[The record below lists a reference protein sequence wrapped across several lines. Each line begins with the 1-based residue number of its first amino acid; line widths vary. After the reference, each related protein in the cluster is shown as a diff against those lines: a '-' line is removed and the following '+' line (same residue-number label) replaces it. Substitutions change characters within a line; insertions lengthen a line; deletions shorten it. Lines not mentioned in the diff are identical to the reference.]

1 MKKFKW
7 TAADQNT
14 VANLIAGK
22 KMKPDKAAEAWVK
35 ANPGKV
41 NAWLRSESRRG
52 PRWKSVPRPPSR
64 HPSPFFLPRFARI
77 LKPGTCGSL

>member
-7 TAADQNT
+7 LEGPEP

-22 KMKPDKAAEAWVK
+22 KMKPDKAAETWAK

-41 NAWLRSESRRG
+41 ALWLT
-52 PRWKSVPRPPSR
+52 K
-64 HPSPFFLPRFARI
+64 
-77 LKPGTCGSL
+77 